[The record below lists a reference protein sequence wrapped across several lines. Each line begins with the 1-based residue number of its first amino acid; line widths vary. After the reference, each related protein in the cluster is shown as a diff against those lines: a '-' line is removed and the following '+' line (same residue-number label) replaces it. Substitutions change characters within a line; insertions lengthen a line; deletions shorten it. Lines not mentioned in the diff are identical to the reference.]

1 MSKEKRRAGASAAD
15 TAEENGE
22 NTALAPKKDKRARAQ
37 FFKALGL
44 NAAVSCVL
52 TLFYAFA
59 VRGGFGTGWDRE
71 SITEVITVF
80 FVLTLVYILLFA
92 YEKYF
97 AEALKGNSIKPFAVS
112 LLISAATVGASLAF
126 MKYVSVFFVPIAFL
140 FLLCAALVG
149 LRTAIFNLFTT
160 ALALCFIVLNNNGVY
175 DVNGAICGILCNT
188 FTGALMIFASG
199 KNGKRVDILFY
210 NVFFGFIA
218 AAISTVYATLSYEFS
233 TENALWLFASV
244 VASVA
249 VFWLLLPVFDKI
261 FDVCTDFR
269 IFEYTNPANPVLK
282 ELKEKAPGTYHHSI
296 MVASLAEACAE
307 AVGENPLLA
316 RASAYYHDIGK
327 IKAPEFFGENQFDGY
342 NPHDELIP
350 EVSASKI
357 IAHTKN
363 GVQILKEKGFP
374 EEIVRAAEEH
384 HGTSP
389 VNFFY
394 NKAKYMTE
402 GGLES
407 TDYVYDNHKP
417 TTKISAI
424 LMICDTV
431 ESAVRANQSADTEAL
446 IAKLIKDKID
456 MGQFNECDISL
467 KDIEI
472 IKKTLVESIP
482 HMFHSRV
489 RYQTEKKE

>member
-1 MSKEKRRAGASAAD
+1 MKKEKRKIR
-15 TAEENGE
+15 ENEDGVEKTDGITTSFARKKSVGE
-22 NTALAPKKDKRARAQ
+22 RLQ
-37 FFKALGL
+37 FFKALGISS
-44 NAAVSCVL
+44 AVSLAL
-52 TLFYAFA
+52 TLLYGFA
-59 VRGGFGTGWDRE
+59 VRGGPVLKE
-71 SITEVITVF
+71 NTVGLVTIF
-80 FVLTLVYILLFA
+80 FILTLIYILLFA

-97 AEALKGNSIKPFAVS
+97 TMTVKDSIKPFIIQLSV
-112 LLISAATVGASLAF
+112 SAATVAASLAS
-126 MKYVSVFFVPIAFL
+126 MKYVSVFFVPLAFL
-140 FLLCAALVG
+140 FLLCAALANV
-149 LRTAIFNLFTT
+149 RAAILNLFIT
-160 ALALCFIVLNNNGVY
+160 AFALCFIVLNDNAVY
-175 DVNGAICGILCNT
+175 DVNGAIYGIICNT
-188 FTGALMIFASG
+188 FIGALMIFACG
-199 KNGKRVDILFY
+199 KNGKRVNILLY
-210 NVFFGFIA
+210 NILFGFIA
-218 AAISTVYATLSYEFS
+218 AAFAFAAAFFYGFRTD
-233 TENALWLFASV
+233 ALWLFASV
-244 VASVA
+244 VASV
-249 VFWLLLPVFDKI
+249 VIFWFFLPILDKV

-269 IFEYTNPANPVLK
+269 IFEYTTHANPVLK

-307 AVGENPLLA
+307 AIGENPLLA
-316 RASAYYHDIGK
+316 RAAAYYHDIGK

-363 GVQILKEKGFP
+363 GVQILREKGFP

-394 NKAKYMTE
+394 YKAKSMTE

-407 TDYVYDNHKP
+407 TDYVYDNDKP

-431 ESAVRANQSADTEAL
+431 ESAVRADGGADAEGL

-456 MGQFNECDISL
+456 LGQFSECDISL

-472 IKKTLVESIP
+472 IKKTLGESIP
-482 HMFHSRV
+482 HIFHSRV
-489 RYQTEKKE
+489 RYQKG